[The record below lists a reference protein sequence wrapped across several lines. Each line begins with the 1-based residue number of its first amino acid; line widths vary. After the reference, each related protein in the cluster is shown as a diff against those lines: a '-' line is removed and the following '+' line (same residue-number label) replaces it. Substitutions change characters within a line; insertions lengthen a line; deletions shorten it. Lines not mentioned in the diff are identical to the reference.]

1 MNRVPPSTR
10 TRIRTPPYGRAKIDP
25 VFRLLLIAVVAALL
39 LWALG
44 LVVLYVA
51 GKRGAARALATFLPD
66 SLILVRRLLRDPAV
80 PRSRKLALGALL
92 AYLALP
98 IDLVPDFLPVVGV
111 LDDAIVT
118 ALTLRFVLR
127 GAPPG
132 RLAELWPGP
141 PEGLAVVARLAATG

>member
-1 MNRVPPSTR
+1 MVGS
-10 TRIRTPPYGRAKIDP
+10 
-25 VFRLLLIAVVAALL
+25 VLIAALVALL

-66 SLILVRRLLRDPAV
+66 SLILVQRLLRDSTL
-80 PRSRKLALGALL
+80 PRSRKLALWALL

-98 IDLVPDFLPVVGV
+98 IDLVPDFLPVVGL
-111 LDDAIVT
+111 LDDAILA

-127 GAPPG
+127 GAPAG
-132 RLAELWPGP
+132 RLAELWPGS
-141 PEGLAVVARLAATG
+141 PEGLDVICRLALKR